1 MEETLQQL
9 LTEHGAEWGTVAGE
23 RVALHYGDIQVE
35 HGHLTESVALIDLTA
50 RGCLAVLGDDRVKF
64 INGQVTNEVAG
75 LRSGQ
80 GCYAALVN
88 AKAKMQADLNIYRLE
103 NELILDFEPGLLDT
117 VTARLESNLV
127 ADQVE
132 LVDASP
138 HFGLLSLQGPNTND
152 AIESIGLKLPDEL
165 FAHTQ
170 VTQDELG
177 EWYLMRNDR
186 LGQAGCD
193 FYIPTAHLP
202 EAAKRLAKVVAGQGG
217 GLAGWEAIEIA
228 RIESGI
234 PRFACDM
241 DGNTLP
247 PEANL
252 ESRAIS
258 YSKGC
263 YIGQEIIARIRT
275 YGKVNRTLVG
285 YRLDAELAESA
296 MPGTKLVDDTGKAV
310 ATITSVAHSPA
321 HGAIALGL
329 AKRTHAE
336 SGHKLAAEK
345 PIIGQATVSP
355 LPFN

>member
-1 MEETLQQL
+1 MVR
-9 LTEHGAEWGTVAGE
+9 A
-23 RVALHYGDIQVE
+23 
-35 HGHLTESVALIDLTA
+35 
-50 RGCLAVLGDDRVKF
+50 
-64 INGQVTNEVAG
+64 
-75 LRSGQ
+75 
-80 GCYAALVN
+80 
-88 AKAKMQADLNIYRLE
+88 
-103 NELILDFEPGLLDT
+103 
-117 VTARLESNLV
+117 
-127 ADQVE
+127 
-132 LVDASP
+132 
-138 HFGLLSLQGPNTND
+138 
-152 AIESIGLKLPDEL
+152 
-165 FAHTQ
+165 
-170 VTQDELG
+170 
-177 EWYLMRNDR
+177 
-186 LGQAGCD
+186 
-193 FYIPTAHLP
+193 
-202 EAAKRLAKVVAGQGG
+202 VAGQGG

>member
-1 MEETLQQL
+1 MAW
-9 LTEHGAEWGTVAGE
+9 GARFDFHTDSRCPPCIVPRVLDEPVGRARGVRTVADGE
-23 RVALHYGDIQVE
+23 DGVVHVLRVVCA
-35 HGHLTESVALIDLTA
+35 
-50 RGCLAVLGDDRVKF
+50 DRRRVD
-64 INGQVTNEVAG
+64 
-75 LRSGQ
+75 
-80 GCYAALVN
+80 AALVISEVRR
-88 AKAKMQADLNIYRLE
+88 DVE
-103 NELILDFEPGLLDT
+103 GDT
-117 VTARLESNLV
+117 YWPSGRQVVLESHLV

-138 HFGLLSLQGPNTND
+138 HFGLLSLQGPKTTN
-152 AIESIGLKLPDEL
+152 ALESVGLKLPEEL

-170 VTQDELG
+170 VTQNELG

-186 LGQAGCD
+186 LGQVGCD
-193 FYIPTAHLP
+193 LYIHTAHLP
-202 EAAKRLAKVVAGQGG
+202 GAAKRLAKAVAGQGG

-241 DGNTLP
+241 EENTLP

-285 YRLDAELAESA
+285 YRLDDELAKTA
-296 MPGTKLVDDTGKAV
+296 TPGTKLVEDTGKAV

-321 HGAIALGL
+321 HGPIALGL

-336 SGHKLAAEK
+336 LGQVLTAES
-345 PIIGQATVSP
+345 PATGQATVAS
-355 LPFN
+355 LPFS

>member
-1 MEETLQQL
+1 MEETLQKF
-9 LTEHGAEWGTVAGE
+9 LTENGAEWGTVAGE

-75 LRSGQ
+75 LRPGQ

-88 AKAKMQADLNIYRLE
+88 AKAKMRADLNIYRLE
-103 NELILDFEPGLLDT
+103 NELILDFEPSLLET
-117 VTARLESNLV
+117 VTARLESHLV
-127 ADQVE
+127 ADRVE

-138 HFGLLSLQGPNTND
+138 HFGLLSLQGPKTTD
-152 AIESIGLKLPDEL
+152 ALESVGLKLPEEL

-170 VTQDELG
+170 VTQNELG

-186 LGQAGCD
+186 LGQVGCD
-193 FYIPTAHLP
+193 LYIHTAHLP
-202 EAAKRLAKVVAGQGG
+202 GAAKRLSKAVAGQGG

-241 DGNTLP
+241 DENTLP

-285 YRLDAELAESA
+285 YRLDDELAKTA
-296 MPGTKLVDDTGKAV
+296 TPGTKLVEDTGKAA

-321 HGAIALGL
+321 HGPIALGL

-336 SGHKLAAEK
+336 LGQVLTAES
-345 PIIGQATVSP
+345 PATGQATVAS
-355 LPFN
+355 LPFS